1 MNHVILQQMEKTVIK
16 IVFLDT
22 DSYTLSWKVSCE
34 NLLVNQHDNWEIKI
48 KIWMQGGH
56 ALFKYGQID
65 HNKNMV
71 ELNIWSLWFLV
82 ETKTEGLP
90 ATTT

>member
-1 MNHVILQQMEKTVIK
+1 M
-16 IVFLDT
+16 
-22 DSYTLSWKVSCE
+22 
-34 NLLVNQHDNWEIKI
+34 NQHDNWEIKI
-48 KIWMQGGH
+48 KKRMQRGH

-65 HNKNMV
+65 HNKNVV

-82 ETKTEGLP
+82 ETKIEGLP